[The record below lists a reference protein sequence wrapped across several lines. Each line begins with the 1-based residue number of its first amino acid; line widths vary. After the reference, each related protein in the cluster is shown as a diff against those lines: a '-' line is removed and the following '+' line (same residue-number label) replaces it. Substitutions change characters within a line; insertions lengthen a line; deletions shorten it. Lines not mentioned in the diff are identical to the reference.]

1 MGACPVTTDI
11 RAVFV
16 TIPRD
21 KAQELARL
29 IVENRLAACVN
40 IVPQIES
47 FYWWEGKV
55 QSDDE
60 ALLIIKT
67 TTARFDALQTFVLDH
82 HPYDLPEVI
91 ALPVDAGL
99 DAYLKWVEKE
109 VG

>member
-1 MGACPVTTDI
+1 MSTDI
-11 RAVFV
+11 RAVLV

-21 KAQELARL
+21 KAQELACL

-40 IVPQIES
+40 IVPRIES

-67 TTARFDALQTFVLDH
+67 TNAGFDALQQFVLDH
-82 HPYDLPEVI
+82 HPYDLPEIV
-91 ALPVDAGL
+91 ALPIDAGL
-99 DAYLKWVEKE
+99 DAYLKWVVGE
-109 VG
+109 VRK

>member
-1 MGACPVTTDI
+1 VNTSTGV
-11 RAVFV
+11 RVVLV

-40 IVPQIES
+40 IAPQIES
-47 FYWWEGKV
+47 FYRWEGRV

-67 TTARFDALQTFVLDH
+67 TTIRFDALQTFVLDN
-82 HPYDLPEVI
+82 HPYDLPEII
-91 ALPVDAGL
+91 ALPVEQGL
-99 DAYLKWVEKE
+99 DAYLKWVEEEIRK
-109 VG
+109 

>member
-1 MGACPVTTDI
+1 MSTDV

-21 KAQELARL
+21 KAHELARL

-40 IVPQIES
+40 IVPKIES

-67 TTARFDALQTFVLDH
+67 TTTRFDALQIFVLDH
-82 HPYDLPEVI
+82 HPYDLPEII
-91 ALPVDAGL
+91 AFPIDAGL

>member
-1 MGACPVTTDI
+1 LTTDV

-55 QSDDE
+55 QSNDE

-67 TTARFDALQTFVLDH
+67 TAARFDALQIFVLDH

-91 ALPVDAGL
+91 ALPVDTGL
-99 DAYLKWVEKE
+99 DAYLKWVAEE